1 MIYHIIP
8 AVVVATL
15 IVIGHVIKRKRI
27 VSYNKRAEF
36 TVDFN
41 NTFFDFANEVFTT
54 RRMNSEK
61 YNAVMKDVD
70 KIQEELGM
78 DGELKEFV
86 DPLKGIRGRNYQ
98 LFMNIMPEIRTALSN
113 MGYSIMDE
121 RINQLMGLCE
131 DALRRHVGNLDR
143 AIEQEKK
150 GLWNPITCMGEGIR
164 WIVCLPVDI
173 LQWAGLYS
181 TGRSRKIKT
190 SVIFKAISNLIVFI
204 GLISS
209 IVTIVL
215 GWDEF
220 LVIIN
225 NCIGRK

>member
-27 VSYNKRAEF
+27 ESYNKRAEF

-78 DGELKEFV
+78 DGVLNEFV
-86 DPLKGIRGRNYQ
+86 DPLRGIQGRNYQ

>member
-1 MIYHIIP
+1 MIYHVIP
-8 AVVVATL
+8 AVVVL
-15 IVIGHVIKRKRI
+15 GLVVIGQIIKRKRI
-27 VSYNKRAEF
+27 ATYNKRAEF

-41 NTFFDFANEVFTT
+41 NKFFDFANDAFTAK
-54 RRMNSEK
+54 RMNSEK
-61 YNAVMKDVD
+61 YNAVIKDVD

-78 DGELKEFV
+78 DGVINGFV
-86 DPLKGIRGRNYQ
+86 DSLKGIQGSNYQ

-113 MGYSIMDE
+113 VGYSVMDE

-131 DALRRHVGNLDR
+131 DALRRHIGNLDR
-143 AIEQEKK
+143 AIEHEKK

-164 WIVCLPVDI
+164 WIVGLPVDI
-173 LQWAGLYS
+173 LQWAGLYND
-181 TGRSRKIKT
+181 GRSRRIKA
-190 SVIFKAISNLIVFI
+190 SFIFKAISNLIVFI
-204 GLISS
+204 GLVSS

-220 LVIIN
+220 LEIIN

>member
-1 MIYHIIP
+1 
-8 AVVVATL
+8 
-15 IVIGHVIKRKRI
+15 
-27 VSYNKRAEF
+27 
-36 TVDFN
+36 
-41 NTFFDFANEVFTT
+41 
-54 RRMNSEK
+54 MNSEK
-61 YNAVMKDVD
+61 YNAVMKDVN

-78 DGELKEFV
+78 DGVLNEFV
-86 DPLKGIRGRNYQ
+86 DPLKGIQGRNYQ

-131 DALRRHVGNLDR
+131 DALRRHIGNLDR
-143 AIEQEKK
+143 AIEHEKK

-164 WIVCLPVDI
+164 WIVGLPVDI

-181 TGRSRKIKT
+181 TGRSRKIKA
-190 SVIFKAISNLIVFI
+190 SVIYKTISNMIVFI
-204 GLISS
+204 GFISS

-220 LVIIN
+220 LEITN

>member
-1 MIYHIIP
+1 
-8 AVVVATL
+8 
-15 IVIGHVIKRKRI
+15 
-27 VSYNKRAEF
+27 
-36 TVDFN
+36 
-41 NTFFDFANEVFTT
+41 
-54 RRMNSEK
+54 MNLQS
-61 YNAVMKDVD
+61 
-70 KIQEELGM
+70 
-78 DGELKEFV
+78 
-86 DPLKGIRGRNYQ
+86 RNYQ
-98 LFMNIMPEIRTALSN
+98 LFMNIVPEIRTALSN

-131 DALRRHVGNLDR
+131 DALRRHIGNLDR

-164 WIVCLPVDI
+164 WIVGLPVDM

-181 TGRSRKIKT
+181 AGRSRKIKA
-190 SVIFKAISNLIVFI
+190 SVIFKAISNGIVLI

-220 LVIIN
+220 LEIIN

>member
-36 TVDFN
+36 TVEFN

-78 DGELKEFV
+78 DGVLNEFV
-86 DPLKGIRGRNYQ
+86 DPLKGMRGRNYQ
-98 LFMNIMPEIRTALSN
+98 LFMNIMPEIRTALFN
-113 MGYSIMDE
+113 MDYSIMDE

-131 DALRRHVGNLDR
+131 DALRRHIGNLDR

-164 WIVCLPVDI
+164 WIVGLPVDV

-181 TGRSRKIKT
+181 AGRSRKIKA
-190 SVIFKAISNLIVFI
+190 SVIFKAISNLIVSI

-220 LVIIN
+220 LIIIN

>member
-27 VSYNKRAEF
+27 ASYNKRAEF

-78 DGELKEFV
+78 DGVLNEFV
-86 DPLKGIRGRNYQ
+86 DPLRGIQGRNYQ
-98 LFMNIMPEIRTALSN
+98 VFMNIVPEIRTALSN

-131 DALRRHVGNLDR
+131 DALRRHIGNLDR

-150 GLWNPITCMGEGIR
+150 DCESDYLYERRNP
-164 WIVCLPVDI
+164 LD
-173 LQWAGLYS
+173 
-181 TGRSRKIKT
+181 SRIA
-190 SVIFKAISNLIVFI
+190 S
-204 GLISS
+204 
-209 IVTIVL
+209 
-215 GWDEF
+215 
-220 LVIIN
+220 
-225 NCIGRK
+225 

>member
-27 VSYNKRAEF
+27 ASYNKRVEF

-41 NTFFDFANEVFTT
+41 NMFFDFANEVFTT

-78 DGELKEFV
+78 DGELNEFV
-86 DPLKGIRGRNYQ
+86 DPLKGIQGKNYQ

-164 WIVCLPVDI
+164 WIVGLPVDV

-181 TGRSRKIKT
+181 TGRSRKIKA

>member
-8 AVVVATL
+8 TVVVATL

-27 VSYNKRAEF
+27 ASYNKRKEF

-41 NTFFDFANEVFTT
+41 NRFFDFANEAFTT
-54 RRMNSEK
+54 GHMNSEK
-61 YNAVMKDVD
+61 YNTVIKDVD
-70 KIQEELGM
+70 KIQGELGM
-78 DGELKEFV
+78 DGVLNGFV
-86 DPLKGIRGRNYQ
+86 DPLKGIQGRNYQ

-113 MGYSIMDE
+113 MDYSIIYE
-121 RINQLMGLCE
+121 RTNQLMGLCE
-131 DALRRHVGNLDR
+131 DAIRRHIGNLDR
-143 AIEQEKK
+143 TIDHEKK
-150 GLWNPITCMGEGIR
+150 WLWNPITCMGEGIR
-164 WIVCLPVDI
+164 WIVGLPVDV
-173 LQWAGLYS
+173 LQWAGLYN
-181 TGRSRKIKT
+181 TNKSRKIKA

-220 LVIIN
+220 LEIIN
-225 NCIGRK
+225 NCICRK